1 MKIGA
6 RFDHFN
12 IDVQNLE
19 RSIEFYDKALGLK
32 EMYRKVAEDGSY
44 IIAFLGDGIT
54 DCKLELTW
62 LRDLADKPFELG

>member
-54 DCKLELTW
+54 DFKLEQ
-62 LRDLADKPFELG
+62 